1 MIHKN
6 TQESLADYL
15 STKVFHAEE
24 GQVVAPGSVEV
35 DGFALFMERYTEGLA
50 IERAAVD
57 HFVENWKK

>member
-1 MIHKN
+1 M
-6 TQESLADYL
+6 ADYL